1 MIFVVPIIGELN
13 ILSFLTAAIKVVIK
27 SLTAHSD
34 TWVWLRL
41 VLKKLFATNHMVI
54 LIEILRIIE
63 HPIMKMYMM

>member
-1 MIFVVPIIGELN
+1 MVPIIGELK
-13 ILSFLTAAIKVVIK
+13 ILSLQTAAFKFEIK

-34 TWVWLRL
+34 TWVLLRL
-41 VLKKLFATNHMVI
+41 VLKKLFAINHMKI